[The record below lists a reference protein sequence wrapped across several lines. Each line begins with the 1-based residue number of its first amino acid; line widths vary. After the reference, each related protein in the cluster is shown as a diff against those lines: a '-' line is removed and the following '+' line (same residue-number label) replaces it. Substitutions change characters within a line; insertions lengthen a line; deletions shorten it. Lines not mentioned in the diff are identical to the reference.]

1 MHEAWPGKV
10 YSPRHC
16 GGPLSAD
23 LPLYRACSRHQT
35 EVVSLLV
42 ESDASRRTL
51 LARATDGSLPLHSA
65 VRYQAPEAV
74 VVTLLGRDE
83 GRCALLEPDGHSQL
97 PLHAACRNEA
107 RPYVIDAVRPLL
119 WGMFHG
125 RMESRGLNLWKCDMQ
140 RMLRS
145 MMAPERDFA
154 TCDMLDMLC
163 KTMREFT
170 EPVFALDLAVWRTS
184 CAQVKEDPLSEQD
197 ALGCNR
203 CVIYRSNV
211 IVRGVIPVIENE
223 PVEEAIRKMVDSG
236 Y

>member
-1 MHEAWPGKV
+1 M
-10 YSPRHC
+10 
-16 GGPLSAD
+16 
-23 LPLYRACSRHQT
+23 
-35 EVVSLLV
+35 
-42 ESDASRRTL
+42 
-51 LARATDGSLPLHSA
+51 LARATNGSLPLNSA
-65 VRYQAPEAV
+65 VRYQALAAV
-74 VVTLLGRDE
+74 VSTLLGGDK
-83 GRCALLEPDGHSQL
+83 GRRALLEPDAHGQL

-184 CAQVKEDPLSEQD
+184 CAQVEEDPWSEQD
-197 ALGCNR
+197 ALGRNR
-203 CVIYRSNV
+203 RVRCGSDV
-211 IVRGVIPVIENE
+211 IVRGVIPFLENG
-223 PVEEAIRKMVDSG
+223 PVEEAIRNMVDLG